1 MRVNIARPTRA
12 RIRPLPPE
20 DRYPEAKAL
29 IDTIAAEGVEMI
41 GDLRPRSSPLPG
53 RRSYPLVFRDH
64 GHHCDEA
71 RVATAA

>member
-29 IDTIAAEGVEMI
+29 IDTIAAEVS
-41 GDLRPRSSPLPG
+41 R
-53 RRSYPLVFRDH
+53 
-64 GHHCDEA
+64 
-71 RVATAA
+71 